1 MTSTETPQRKSVTSA
16 GIYNKAIDGMQK
28 TKSMMKDS
36 PLTVLGL
43 SLKQTP
49 KMAETVEQSKIL
61 CEDYIYS
68 RLSGLVVD
76 RDTTHEP
83 TVVPTITDVS
93 REIQLIGARL
103 EATYPTLYQNIS
115 RQVNLPLKSEVAI
128 RKALVSV
135 GDFMFKHSVVTW
147 GRIVA
152 LFAIASGIANE
163 CLQNGQPE
171 LIWSIVTLFSEL
183 VEKHVAAW
191 ICKQGGWVEI
201 MKAFRVNKATR
212 DLWVL
217 TGLGAICGFFF
228 TWLTASQI

>member
-1 MTSTETPQRKSVTSA
+1 MESPQKKIVTTSV
-16 GIYNKAIDGMQK
+16 GIYSKAIDSMQK

-76 RDTTHEP
+76 HDVPHEP
-83 TVVPTITDVS
+83 PAVTPTITDVS

-115 RQVNLPLKSEVAI
+115 RQVNLPLKSEVAV

-135 GDFMFKHSVVTW
+135 GDYMFKHSVVTW

-163 CLQNGQPE
+163 CLQNGHPE

-183 VEKHVAAW
+183 VEKHAAAW
-191 ICKQGGWVEI
+191 ICKQGGWLDI
-201 MKAFRVNKATR
+201 TKAFRVNKATR
-212 DLWVL
+212 DLWAL
-217 TGLGAICGFFF
+217 TGLGAVFGFFF
-228 TWLTASQI
+228 TWFTTSQI